1 MKESTLRMVN
11 YGAILALLVTLSVHL
26 WIHGFFGTGT
36 YVQQLSYGDVIGR
49 YQDLAGS
56 ATLAILLVAAG
67 FHGLL
72 GLRNILLEMR
82 TGPVWDR
89 TVTYGVIAMG
99 AVLIAWGFRTLV
111 LAAGA

>member
-1 MKESTLRMVN
+1 MRESTIRIVN
-11 YGAILALLVTLSVHL
+11 YGMILALLVTLSIHL
-26 WIHGFFGTGT
+26 WIHGFFGTGN
-36 YVQQLSYGDVIGR
+36 YVQQLSYGDVLSR
-49 YQDLAGS
+49 YKDLAGS
-56 ATLAILLVAAG
+56 AVLAVLLVAAG

-89 TVTYGVIAMG
+89 AVTYSVLAVG